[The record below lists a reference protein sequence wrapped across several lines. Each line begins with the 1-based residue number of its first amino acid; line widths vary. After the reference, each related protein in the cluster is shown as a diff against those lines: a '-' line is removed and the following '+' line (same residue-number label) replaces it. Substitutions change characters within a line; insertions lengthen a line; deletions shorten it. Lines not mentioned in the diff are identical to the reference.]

1 MVAARYF
8 HACAPADGIPVRRR
22 FAYIRFRAQIQEECH
37 MAKETVLTSEG
48 LVKLEQELEKLRP
61 ASAERTEQHGN

>member
-1 MVAARYF
+1 
-8 HACAPADGIPVRRR
+8 
-22 FAYIRFRAQIQEECH
+22 